1 MARSSAQEIGN
12 EGVGRDGQA
21 RPSSP
26 SVPTAG
32 RDEELI
38 IASLAAA
45 VPSIAAITGRECE
58 VVVHDLRCPER
69 SIVAI
74 ANGHVSGRQI
84 GSPLIGGP
92 MNDVALKALA
102 RGVNPNPEILA
113 YQTKTSDGRV
123 LKSTT
128 TLYYNLDCAPFAA
141 LCLNH
146 DLSVP
151 LAAARWLDQLVG
163 ATGAVAEPASEPGHP
178 SRDFGLVLDEL
189 IAECLGRE
197 PGPVS
202 ELDREARLRIVA
214 ELEGRGAFLLRG
226 SVVRVA
232 DALGISKFT
241 VYSYLDEV
249 RSSG

>member
-1 MARSSAQEIGN
+1 MTRLSAQEIGDA
-12 EGVGRDGQA
+12 EFGEDEQA
-21 RPSSP
+21 RPSNQ
-26 SVPTAG
+26 SVPAVG

-69 SIVAI
+69 SVVAI

-92 MNDVALKALA
+92 MNDIALKALA
-102 RGVNPNPEILA
+102 RGVSPNPEILT
-113 YQTKTSDGRV
+113 YQTTTSDGRV

-146 DLSVP
+146 DLSIP

-163 ATGAVAEPASEPGHP
+163 ATGAVTEHGSQPVHP

-197 PGPVS
+197 SGPIDQ
-202 ELDREARLRIVA
+202 LDREARLRIVA